1 VAGIL
6 IVGDS
11 MLDRYWEGRVDRI
24 SPEAPVPVL
33 QVTREFSRAG
43 GAANVALNLVAL
55 GSGAELLTLLG
66 DDEAGRELARVM
78 HAHGVELHAVGGSRH
93 KTTQKIRCVAL
104 RHQLLRTD
112 FEEPA
117 CDECVLSLM
126 SKCAE
131 VLPWRGLVLLSDY
144 NKGALRD
151 SREIIDRARA
161 RGCTVIVDPKGR
173 DFTRYRGAWL
183 LKPNAAEVAAVA
195 GEWSGE
201 ADFLARCGALRRD
214 LDIDHLLVTRGE
226 AGMTLVSADGTHHLP
241 AQVREVYDVSG
252 AGDTVLATL
261 SHCLAQGD
269 TLLDAMQWANR
280 AAGIVVGKFGTANVT
295 AAELGWEPSRGTA
308 QVQDVM
314 ARSSGPAGAE
324 GGWSQGI
331 RHR

>member
-1 VAGIL
+1 VARIL

-33 QVTREFSRAG
+33 QVTRDFSRAG

-55 GSGAELLTLLG
+55 GSEAELLTLLG
-66 DDEAGRELARVM
+66 DDDAGRVLARLL
-78 HAHGVELHAVGGSRH
+78 HEQGVELHAVGGSRH

-117 CDECVLSLM
+117 CDECVMSLM
-126 SKCAE
+126 AACAE

-151 SREIIDRARA
+151 SAELIELARD

-183 LKPNAAEVAAVA
+183 LKPNAAEVAAVT
-195 GEWSGE
+195 GDE
-201 ADFLARCGALRRD
+201 FLARCASLRRT
-214 LDIDHLLVTRGE
+214 LDIEHLLVTRGE
-226 AGMTLVSADGTHHLP
+226 QGMTLVSADGPHHLP
-241 AQVREVYDVSG
+241 TQVREVYDVSG

-261 SHCLAQGD
+261 SHCLARGD
-269 TLLDAMQWANR
+269 TLLDAMQWANK
-280 AAGIVVGKFGTANVT
+280 AAGIVVGKFGTASVT
-295 AAELGWEPSRGTA
+295 AQELGLDPAPGTTPGMTH
-308 QVQDVM
+308 VVDV
-314 ARSSGPAGAE
+314 RRPGPAGE
-324 GGWSQGI
+324 GWMEGV

>member
-1 VAGIL
+1 MARIL

-55 GSGAELLTLLG
+55 GSEAELLTLLG
-66 DDEAGRELARVM
+66 DDEAGRELARLM
-78 HAHGVELHAVGGSRH
+78 HVHGVELHAAGGSRH

-126 SKCAE
+126 AASDA
-131 VLPWRGLVLLSDY
+131 VMPWNGLVLLSDY
-144 NKGALRD
+144 AKGALRE
-151 SREIIDRARA
+151 SPGIIERAHDRHCR
-161 RGCTVIVDPKGR
+161 VLVDPKGR
-173 DFTRYRGAWL
+173 DFSRYRGAWL
-183 LKPNAAEVAAVA
+183 LKPNAAEIAACA
-195 GEWSGE
+195 GEWSSDAE
-201 ADFLARCGALRRD
+201 LAAKCERLRQE
-214 LDIDHLLVTRGE
+214 LDIENVLVTRGE
-226 AGMTLVSADGTHHLP
+226 QGMTLVCDEGAHHLR
-241 AQVREVYDVSG
+241 ADVREVYDVSG

-261 SHCLAQGD
+261 AHCLARGD

-280 AAGIVVGKFGTANVT
+280 AAGIVVGKFGTATVS
-295 AAELGWEPSRGTA
+295 AQELGLDQPVPALQVTHRPAADARIGAGDGT
-308 QVQDVM
+308 V
-314 ARSSGPAGAE
+314 
-324 GGWSQGI
+324 